1 MNKSTLLWCILSI
14 VLIAYL
20 IAITCYT
27 SYRSQN
33 DLCSKVDIVMNDNS
47 NIKFVTAEDINMEI
61 GNDDNCFL
69 TKSVSEINTHELE
82 KRLNAI
88 DKIESANCVFYNNS
102 RLRVEVTPLIPVARI
117 FDGSN
122 SYYINK
128 DGKKMGANVRY
139 HVDVPIISGN
149 FGASYNASSMLN
161 VLNYIQSDSVWNS
174 LISGINVANNHDIII
189 SPMIK
194 GHVINFGDTSLI
206 ENKFERIKTFYKE
219 VMPIKGWNYYDTI
232 SVKWR
237 GQVVATRREKR
248 KQEVHLTKA
257 DSVDNEIIPIGSDE
271 KFNIET
277 TKNSESN
284 IDKSLSKD
292 KKTNKKTETNEKK
305 SKSDNKVTDVKKQ
318 KEKNN

>member
-1 MNKSTLLWCILSI
+1 MNKNTLLWCILSI
-14 VLIAYL
+14 VLVAYL

-33 DLCSKVDIVMNDNS
+33 DLCSEVDIVINDNS
-47 NIKFVTAEDINMEI
+47 NIKFVTAEDINLEI
-61 GNDDNCFL
+61 GNDENCFL
-69 TKSVSEINTHELE
+69 SKSVSEINTHEME
-82 KRLNAI
+82 KRLNSI
-88 DKIESANCVFYNNS
+88 DKIESANCVFYNKS

-117 FDGSN
+117 FDGKK

-128 DGKKMGANVRY
+128 DGKKMVANVRY

-149 FGASYNASSMLN
+149 FGESNDASSMLN

-174 LISGINVANNHDIII
+174 LISGIDVANNHDIII

-206 ENKFERIKTFYKE
+206 ENKFARIKTFYKE
-219 VMPIKGWNYYDTI
+219 VMPVKGWNYYDTI

-237 GQVVATRREKR
+237 GQVVATRRDKR
-248 KQEVHLTKA
+248 KPVVHLTQA
-257 DSVDNEIIPIGSDE
+257 DSLDNEMISIGL
-271 KFNIET
+271 NET
-277 TKNSESN
+277 VKGVKTKENNNNKPLSE
-284 IDKSLSKD
+284 
-292 KKTNKKTETNEKK
+292 EKK
-305 SKSDNKVTDVKKQ
+305 SEKKSETKEKKTTRNDKDTNVKKQ